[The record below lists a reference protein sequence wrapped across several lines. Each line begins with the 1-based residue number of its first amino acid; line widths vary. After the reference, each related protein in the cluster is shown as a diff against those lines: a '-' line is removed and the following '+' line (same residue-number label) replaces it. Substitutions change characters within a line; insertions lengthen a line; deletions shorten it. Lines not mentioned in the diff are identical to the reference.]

1 MFTQK
6 YLFIKGQ
13 IMKETIQS
21 ITKTNTVISGLS
33 IWIPV
38 CLLFIETLDKLFD
51 LHNRFSGIPKIFSP
65 KFLLSF
71 IVFGAVCWAFKLF
84 LQLAGNDR
92 SETVNLYLNNN
103 FKMVSQKLFSYLVT
117 MASILFLTDNN
128 NNAWSFLIFLI
139 SISVTNALSFWLLY
153 VMTDNKEEKKDVYYF
168 WIVVC
173 MLTNLLSTVLFFV
186 SAVNLIWYSLMPFNL
201 LFLGYWGFYILFG
214 GGFYYSYL
222 KGE

>member
-1 MFTQK
+1 
-6 YLFIKGQ
+6 
-13 IMKETIQS
+13 MKETIQS

-38 CLLFIETLDKLFD
+38 CLLFVETLDKLFD

-71 IVFGAVCWAFKLF
+71 IVFVAVCWAFNLF

-92 SETVNLYLNNN
+92 TETVNLYLNNN

-128 NNAWSFLIFLI
+128 NNAWSFLIFLF
-139 SISVTNALSFWLLY
+139 SISVTNALSFWLLH
-153 VMTDNKEEKKDVYYF
+153 VMTDNKKEKKDIYYF
-168 WIVVC
+168 WIAMC
-173 MLTNLLSTVLFFV
+173 MVTSLLSTVLFFV
-186 SAVNLIWYSLMPFNL
+186 SAFNLTLFLLMPFNL
-201 LFLGYWGFYILFG
+201 LFPGYWVFYILLG
-214 GGFYYSYL
+214 GVFYCSYL